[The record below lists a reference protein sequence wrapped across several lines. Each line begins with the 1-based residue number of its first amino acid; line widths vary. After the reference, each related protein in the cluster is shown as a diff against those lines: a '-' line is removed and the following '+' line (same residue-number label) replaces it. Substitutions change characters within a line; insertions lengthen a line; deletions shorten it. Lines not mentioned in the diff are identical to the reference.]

1 MSEPRLKPLFCAL
14 ADSYEWETMI
24 VLAAERL
31 LSEQQCGSHV
41 ISFQTEIGFSEVLPY
56 MVMLPGSVSSFTD
69 GAIKTSPDYCV
80 TGQCGLLTSYLLESH
95 CRRHWL
101 VSGSQGGFGPS
112 RALLEGSC
120 LC

>member
-24 VLAAERL
+24 VLAAESL

-69 GAIKTSPDYCV
+69 GAIKTRGD
-80 TGQCGLLTSYLLESH
+80 QLLLLWSVA
-95 CRRHWL
+95 CPVS
-101 VSGSQGGFGPS
+101 VSGEERQ
-112 RALLEGSC
+112 
-120 LC
+120 